1 MGRSLRRSWLRLLSP
16 PGMRLPF
23 ACDMKTF
30 TYQYT
35 QRPRYL
41 QDCFY
46 WKGRG
51 YHYSHAAPLAML
63 SAGEPPDDDPWA
75 ALAWVLERAKQADF
89 GHVSKLRRLILDER
103 NAPTLVS
110 ACLGL
115 TADTGLDG
123 DLDFLAELMIDGPDH
138 LRIEASFA
146 AHWSGVMWL
155 VPFML
160 EARRALSRRADR
172 ESIEANIS
180 DLLDPI
186 DAAEPQFYDSGL
198 SEDEYANAVGARLHQ
213 LRCICGNDKASI
225 SGGASVDMNLQVAL
239 MKKSLEPRDA
249 KDWVDWGN
257 FLIWRRKFEV
267 YSGVDCSAF
276 YRGGIFQPRAAEVI
290 LNRYSAAPVEFA
302 VGKRYFFGHLVPQ

>member
-1 MGRSLRRSWLRLLSP
+1 
-16 PGMRLPF
+16 MRLPF
-23 ACDMKTF
+23 AYDMKTF
-30 TYQYT
+30 TYRYT
-35 QRPRYL
+35 QRPKYL
-41 QDCFY
+41 QGCFY

-63 SAGEPPDDDPWA
+63 SAGEPPNDDPWA
-75 ALAWVLERAKQADF
+75 ALAWVLERAKNADF

-123 DLDFLAELMIDGPDH
+123 DLEFLAELMIDGPDH
-138 LRIEASFA
+138 LRIEASLA
-146 AHWSGVMWL
+146 AQWSGVMWL

-160 EARRALSRRADR
+160 EAWRALYRRADR
-172 ESIEANIS
+172 ESIEANIVN
-180 DLLDPI
+180 LLDPI
-186 DAAEPQFYDSGL
+186 DATEPQFFASGS

-213 LRCICGNDKASI
+213 LRVICGNDKASI
-225 SGGASVDMNLQVAL
+225 SGGASVDMNLQIAL

-249 KDWVDWGN
+249 NDWVDWGN

-276 YRGGIFQPRAAEVI
+276 YREGIFQPTAAAVI
-290 LNRYSAAPVEFA
+290 MNRYLAAPVEFA
-302 VGKRYFFGHLVPQ
+302 VGQRYFFGHLVPQ